1 MKPYIIDDRDI
12 VTANVKLIIICVV
25 PFAALYKWM
34 WEYEDPTFV
43 IIAAVIVAVFVVQS
57 TVASIKHLKRYR
69 QTREV
74 YLRIDKEGIFMYDGE
89 GIVTVGWEQVKEIDF
104 CRNKENSKTA
114 DLCVYIYLDNGGVHV
129 FSLEKYIDGINIY
142 ALRRAFRHF
151 SNRPDIVKKR
161 NLIII

>member
-69 QTREV
+69 QTREL
-74 YLRIDKEGIFMYDGE
+74 YLRIDKEGIFMY
-89 GIVTVGWEQVKEIDF
+89 
-104 CRNKENSKTA
+104 
-114 DLCVYIYLDNGGVHV
+114 
-129 FSLEKYIDGINIY
+129 LEPYN
-142 ALRRAFRHF
+142 
-151 SNRPDIVKKR
+151 
-161 NLIII
+161 